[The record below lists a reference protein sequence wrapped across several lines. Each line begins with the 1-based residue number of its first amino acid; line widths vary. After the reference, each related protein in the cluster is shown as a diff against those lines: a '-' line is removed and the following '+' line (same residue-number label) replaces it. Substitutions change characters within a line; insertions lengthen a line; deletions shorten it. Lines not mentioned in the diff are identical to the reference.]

1 MRRLLTLLVTVVVLI
16 GLMAAP
22 AAADQPTVF
31 GPFTDGPFPD
41 TDPCTGLEMFVTI
54 NLTFYDHIGHGNNFV
69 GRADKTGTTS
79 SGYVMVGGHDN
90 FQANNNVV
98 IGSFKD
104 VWRDPV
110 DGTKIQAT
118 GRLRIAGNSMVIDE
132 FDLRCVGAPTI

>member
-1 MRRLLTLLVTVVVLI
+1 MRRSLTLLVTVVVLI

-22 AAADQPTVF
+22 AAADEPTVF
-31 GPFTDGPFPD
+31 GPFTDVFPD
-41 TDPCTGLEMFVTI
+41 TDPCTGFEMLVTI
-54 NLTFYDHIGHGNNFV
+54 NVTLYDHIGHNNNFV

-104 VWRDPV
+104 VWRDPD

-118 GRLRIAGNSMVIDE
+118 GKFRIAGNSMFIDE
-132 FDLRCVGAPTI
+132 FNLRCVGAPTI